1 MQYENHKKAI
11 KILEEIDK
19 NPSNYLMIHY
29 SCESFYDIKDG
40 HTPRITSIAVYNYS
54 SAQTESFSLHKIA
67 EKMHVELKDVESEY
81 DELEREMLRE
91 YYEYDN
97 IHKEYYWIHWNMRD
111 INYGFKAIEHRYS
124 VLGGEPIKIDDNKK
138 IDLSRLFIMCYGV
151 NYIAH
156 PRMQKLLEKNHIQS
170 RNYLCGAEEA
180 TAFENK
186 EYIKLHMS
194 TLRKVDV
201 FADLLTRA
209 INNTLKTDAKWSE
222 VYGMSPQGIFDYG
235 KSKWWIQIILSIV
248 TLFIGAVLGK
258 LI

>member
-11 KILEEIDK
+11 KVLEEIDK

-91 YYEYDN
+91 YFEYVN

-124 VLGGEPIKIDDNKK
+124 VLGG
-138 IDLSRLFIMCYGV
+138 
-151 NYIAH
+151 
-156 PRMQKLLEKNHIQS
+156 KLLEKNHIQA
-170 RNYLCGAEEA
+170 RDYLCGAEEA

-222 VYGMSPQGIFDYG
+222 VYGMSPQGIFDYC